1 MTEAVLYQRLARIF
15 EQRTIEMNELVRIK
29 TEGRI
34 AVIEINSPPV
44 NALSHTVR
52 EGIMRSLQIA
62 IEDKAVR
69 AIVLSCAGRTFI
81 AGADIREFGLPP
93 KAPHLPEVVAALEA
107 SPKLVVAAIHGTAL
121 GGGFEIALGCH
132 YRVARFDAR
141 VGLPE
146 VKLGLLPGAGGTQRL
161 PRLIGV
167 QAALPIMMSGDPV
180 AAGKAASLG
189 AIDFVTEGDLLKES
203 IAFTAK
209 LLADDAP
216 VRRLCDIQI
225 DPASVPENY
234 YEDFRAANAKR
245 MRGYFSPGRIISAV
259 QAAVE
264 MTFEE
269 GMSRERELFTECM
282 HSPESVALRHVFFA
296 ERQAAK
302 VAGLAKDTPLRKIE
316 SVAMIGAGTMGGGIA
331 MNFASKGIRV
341 YMVDVDVAAIERG
354 MAVVRSNYMR
364 GVKKGRM
371 SEAQFETLMQ
381 LFIPTTD
388 YGDLDGVD
396 LVIEAVFENMAVKK
410 EIFKRL
416 DQVCKPGAILAS
428 NTSTLD
434 LDEIAC
440 STSRPQDVVG
450 LHFFSPANIMRLLE
464 VVRGA
469 ATAPDVLATVM
480 KLARQIGKVG
490 VVSGVCHGFI
500 GNRMLEGYIRE
511 AGIMLLEGA
520 KPEQIDRVLYG
531 FGMPMGP
538 IAMGDLAGIDVGAK
552 VREERRRKGTFPA
565 DERFGL
571 VADKLVAMGRCGQK
585 TGAGVYL
592 YETGSRTPVP
602 DPEVQALIQRE
613 AARLGIRQRLIS
625 DEEILTR
632 CIYPLINE
640 GARILEEG
648 IAQRASDIDLVWING
663 YGFPP
668 YRGGPMHYADSVGLS
683 KIYEQICTY
692 QADLGNEFAYWEPAP
707 LLEKLARDGGSF
719 ADF

>member
-1 MTEAVLYQRLARIF
+1 
-15 EQRTIEMNELVRIK
+15 MNEFVSFR
-29 TEGRI
+29 TQGRI
-34 AVIEINSPPV
+34 GVIEIDSPPV
-44 NALSHTVR
+44 NALSHPVR
-52 EGIMRSLQIA
+52 MGIMQSLQGA
-62 IEDKAVR
+62 IEDDAVE
-69 AIVLSCAGRTFI
+69 AIVLICSGRTFI

-93 KAPHLPEVVAALEA
+93 KTPHLPEVVAALEA
-107 SPKLVVAAIHGTAL
+107 SPKMVVAAIHGTAL

-132 YRVARFDAR
+132 YRVARSDAR

-167 QAALPIMMSGDPV
+167 QAALPIMMSGNPLG
-180 AAGKAASLG
+180 AAKAEELG
-189 AIDFVTEGDLLKES
+189 AIDHVTEGDLLKES
-203 IAFTAK
+203 IAFTEK
-209 LLADDAP
+209 LLARDAP
-216 VRRLCDIQI
+216 LRRLCDGQI
-225 DPASVPENY
+225 DPASVPQNY
-234 YEDFRAANAKR
+234 YDEFRAANAR
-245 MRGYFSPGRIISAV
+245 RTRGYFSPERIISAV
-259 QAAVE
+259 QAAVD
-264 MTFEE
+264 MTFEN
-269 GMSRERELFTECM
+269 GMNRERELFTECM
-282 HSPESVALRHVFFA
+282 RSPESVALRHVFFA

-302 VAGLAKDTPLRKIE
+302 VVGLAKDISLRKIE

-331 MNFASKGIRV
+331 MNFASKGIPV
-341 YMVDVDVAAIERG
+341 YMVDVDAAAIERG
-354 MAVVRSNYMR
+354 MAVVHGNYMR

-371 SEAQFETLMQ
+371 SEAQLEKLMQ
-381 LFIPTTD
+381 LFIPATNYD
-388 YGDLDGVD
+388 DLADVD
-396 LVIEAVFENMAVKK
+396 LVIEAVFENLAIKK

-428 NTSTLD
+428 NTSYLD
-434 LDEIAC
+434 LDEIAQV
-440 STSRPQDVVG
+440 TSRPQDVVG
-450 LHFFSPANIMRLLE
+450 MHFFSPANIMRLLE

-469 ATAPDVLATVM
+469 ATAPDVMSTVM

-490 VVSGVCHGFI
+490 VVSGVCYGFI

-511 AGIMLLEGA
+511 SGLMLLEGA
-520 KPEQIDRVLYG
+520 KPEQIDRVLYE

-538 IAMGDLAGIDVGAK
+538 IAMGDLAGMDIGARI
-552 VREERRRKGTFPA
+552 REERRRNGTLPA

-592 YETGSRTPVP
+592 YEAGSRKPVP
-602 DPEVQALIQRE
+602 DPEVEELVQRE
-613 AARLGIRQRLIS
+613 AARLGIEQRSFS

-648 IAQRASDIDLVWING
+648 IAQRASDIDVVWING

-668 YRGGPMHYADSVGLS
+668 YRGGPMHYADSVGLNS
-683 KIYEQICTY
+683 IHDQICTY
-692 QADLGNEFAYWEPAP
+692 RDMLGNEFGYWEPAP
-707 LLEKLARDGGSF
+707 LLGRLAAEGGRF

>member
-1 MTEAVLYQRLARIF
+1 MSEVVYS
-15 EQRTIEMNELVRIK
+15 K

-34 AVIEINSPPV
+34 GVIEINSPPV
-44 NALSHTVR
+44 NALSQTVR
-52 EGIMRSLQIA
+52 QGIMQTLQIA
-62 IEDKAVR
+62 IDDKAVD
-69 AIVLSCAGRTFI
+69 AIVLICAGRTFI

-93 KAPHLPEVVAALEA
+93 LAPPLPEVVAALEA

-132 YRVARFDAR
+132 YRVARVDAR

-167 QAALPIMMSGDPV
+167 QAALAMIMTGDPV
-180 AAGKAASLG
+180 GAGKAAELG
-189 AIDFVTEGDLLKES
+189 AVDHVVQDDLRNEA
-203 IAFTAK
+203 IAFAK
-209 LLADDAP
+209 QILIEGAP
-216 VRRLCDIQI
+216 LRRLCDRQI
-225 DPASVPENY
+225 DPASVPESY
-234 YEDFRAANAKR
+234 YDEYRAANAR
-245 MRGYFSPGRIISAV
+245 GMRGYFAPERIISAV
-259 QAAVE
+259 QAALE
-264 MTFEE
+264 MPFDE
-269 GMSRERELFTECM
+269 GISRERELFTECL
-282 HSPESVALRHVFFA
+282 HSPESISLRHVFFA

-302 VAGLAKDTPLRKIE
+302 VAGLANDTALRDIK

-331 MNFASKGIRV
+331 MNFASKGIPV
-341 YMVDVDVAAIERG
+341 QMVDVDAVAIERG
-354 MAVVRSNYMR
+354 MAVVRSNYLR

-371 SEAQFETLMQ
+371 SEAQFETLMR

-388 YGDLDGVD
+388 YKDLADVD

-410 EIFKRL
+410 DIFKRL
-416 DQVCKPGAILAS
+416 DQVCKAGAILAS

-434 LDEIAC
+434 LDEIARA
-440 STSRPQDVVG
+440 TSRPQDVVG
-450 LHFFSPANIMRLLE
+450 LHFFSPANVMRLLE

-469 ATAPDVLATVM
+469 ATAAEVMATVM
-480 KLARQIGKVG
+480 QLAKRIGKVG

-511 AGIMLLEGA
+511 AGLMLLEGA
-520 KPEQIDRVLYG
+520 EPEQIDRVLYD

-538 IAMGDLAGIDVGAK
+538 IAMGDLAGIDVGAR
-552 VREERRRKGTFPA
+552 VREERRRNGTFPA

-585 TGAGVYL
+585 TAAGVYL
-592 YETGSRTPVP
+592 YEAGSRNPVP
-602 DPEVQALIQRE
+602 DPQVRALILSE
-613 AARLGIRQRLIS
+613 AARLGIVQRSIS

-648 IAQRASDIDLVWING
+648 IAQRAGDIDVVWING

-668 YRGGPMHYADSVGLS
+668 YRGGPMHYADHIGL
-683 KIYEQICTY
+683 KQIFERICTY
-692 QADLGNEFAYWEPAP
+692 RETLGNEFGYWEPAP
-707 LLEKLARDGGSF
+707 LLERLAREGGKFSG
-719 ADF
+719 A

>member
-1 MTEAVLYQRLARIF
+1 
-15 EQRTIEMNELVRIK
+15 MNELVNLR
-29 TEGRI
+29 TQGRI
-34 AVIEINSPPV
+34 GVIEINSPPV
-44 NALSHTVR
+44 NALSQTVR
-52 EGIMRSLQIA
+52 MGIMQSLQSA
-62 IEDKAVR
+62 IEDVAIE
-69 AIVLSCAGRTFI
+69 AIVLICSGRTFI

-93 KAPHLPEVVAALEA
+93 KTPHLPDVVAALEA
-107 SPKLVVAAIHGTAL
+107 SPKTVVAAIHGTAL

-132 YRVARFDAR
+132 YRVARFDAK

-167 QAALPIMMSGDPV
+167 QAALPIMMTGEPV
-180 AAGKAASLG
+180 GAAKAAGLG
-189 AIDFVTEGDLLKES
+189 AIDHVAKGDLLKES
-203 IAFTAK
+203 LAFTEK
-209 LLADDAP
+209 LLTEDAP
-216 VRRLCDIQI
+216 LRRLCDTQI
-225 DPASVPENY
+225 DPASIPENY
-234 YEDFRAANAKR
+234 YDDFRAANARR
-245 MRGYFSPGRIISAV
+245 MRGYFSPERIISAV
-259 QAAVE
+259 QAAVALP
-264 MTFEE
+264 FEK
-269 GMSRERELFTECM
+269 GMKRERELFTECM
-282 HSPESVALRHVFFA
+282 QSPESVALRHVFFA

-302 VAGLAKDTPLRKIE
+302 VAGLAKDTPLRTIN

-331 MNFASKGIRV
+331 MNFTSRGIPV
-341 YMVDVDVAAIERG
+341 HMVDVDVAAIERG
-354 MAVVRSNYMR
+354 IAVVRGNYMR

-371 SEAQFETLMQ
+371 SEAQLDTLMK

-388 YGDLDGVD
+388 YAQLASVD

-428 NTSTLD
+428 NTSYLD
-434 LDEIAC
+434 LDEIAQV
-440 STSRPQDVVG
+440 TSRPQDVVG
-450 LHFFSPANIMRLLE
+450 MHFFSPANIMRLLE

-469 ATAPDVLATVM
+469 ATAQDVMATVM

-511 AGIMLLEGA
+511 AGLLLLEGA
-520 KPEQIDRVLYG
+520 KPEQIDRVLFE

-538 IAMGDLAGIDVGAK
+538 IAMGDLAGIDIGAR
-552 VREERRRKGTFPA
+552 VREERRRNGTMPA

-571 VADKLVAMGRCGQK
+571 VADKLVAMGRFGQK

-602 DPEVQALIQRE
+602 DPQVQTLIQNE
-613 AARLGIRQRLIS
+613 AARLGISQRRVS
-625 DEEILTR
+625 DDEVLTR

-648 IAQRASDIDLVWING
+648 IAQRASDIDVVWING
-663 YGFPP
+663 YGFPA
-668 YRGGPMHYADSVGLS
+668 YRGGPMHYADSVGLK
-683 KIYEQICTY
+683 KIYDRVCSYRDT
-692 QADLGNEFAYWEPAP
+692 LGNEFGYWEPAP
-707 LLEKLARDGGSF
+707 LLERLAGEGGKF
-719 ADF
+719 ADL

>member
-1 MTEAVLYQRLARIF
+1 
-15 EQRTIEMNELVRIK
+15 MNELVSLR
-29 TEGRI
+29 TQGRI
-34 AVIEINSPPV
+34 GVIEIDSPPV
-44 NALSHTVR
+44 NALSHPVR
-52 EGIMRSLQIA
+52 MGIVQSLQSANGDDA
-62 IEDKAVR
+62 IE
-69 AIVLSCAGRTFI
+69 AIVLICSGRTFI

-93 KAPHLPEVVAALEA
+93 KAPHLPEVVAALES
-107 SPKLVVAAIHGTAL
+107 SPKMVVAAIHGTAL

-132 YRVARFDAR
+132 YRVARSDAR

-180 AAGKAASLG
+180 GAGKAKELG
-189 AIDFVTEGDLLKES
+189 AIDYVIENDLLKES
-203 IAFTAK
+203 IAITEK
-209 LLADDAP
+209 LLARDAP
-216 VRRLCDIQI
+216 LRRLCDIQI
-225 DPASVPENY
+225 DPVSIPENY
-234 YEDFRAANAKR
+234 YDEFRAANASR
-245 MRGYFSPGRIISAV
+245 MRGYFSPERIISAV

-264 MTFEE
+264 MTFED
-269 GMSRERELFTECM
+269 GMRRERELFTECM
-282 HSPESVALRHVFFA
+282 RSSESVALRHVFFA

-302 VAGLAKDTPLRKIE
+302 VADLAKDTPLRKIE

-331 MNFASKGIRV
+331 MNFANKGIPV
-341 YMVDVDVAAIERG
+341 HMVDVDTKAIERG
-354 MAVVRSNYMR
+354 LAVVRSNYMR

-371 SEAQFETLMQ
+371 SEAQLEKLMQ

-388 YGDLDGVD
+388 YEDLADVD
-396 LVIEAVFENMAVKK
+396 LVIEAVFENMAIKK

-428 NTSTLD
+428 NTSYLD
-434 LDEIAC
+434 LDEIAQV
-440 STSRPQDVVG
+440 TSRPGDVVG
-450 LHFFSPANIMRLLE
+450 MHFFSPANIMRLLE
-464 VVRGA
+464 VVRGT
-469 ATAPDVLATVM
+469 ATAPDVMSTVM

-490 VVSGVCHGFI
+490 VVSGVCYGFI

-511 AGIMLLEGA
+511 SGLMLLEGA
-520 KPEQIDRVLYG
+520 KPEQIDRVLYE

-538 IAMGDLAGIDVGAK
+538 IAMGDLAGMDIGARI
-552 VREERRRKGTFPA
+552 REERRRNGTLPA

-592 YETGSRTPVP
+592 YEAGSRKPVP
-602 DPEVQALIQRE
+602 DPEVEALIKRE
-613 AARLGIRQRLIS
+613 AERLGIKQRSFS

-648 IAQRASDIDLVWING
+648 IAQRASDIDVVWING

-668 YRGGPMHYADSVGLS
+668 YRGGPMHFADSVGLN

-692 QADLGNEFAYWEPAP
+692 RDTLGNEFGYWEPAP
-707 LLEKLARDGGSF
+707 LLEKLAAEGGRF

>member
-1 MTEAVLYQRLARIF
+1 
-15 EQRTIEMNELVRIK
+15 MNELVNLR

-34 AVIEINSPPV
+34 GVIEINSPPV
-44 NALSHTVR
+44 NALSQAVR
-52 EGIMRSLQIA
+52 TGIMQSLQSA
-62 IEDKAVR
+62 VEEDAVE
-69 AIVLSCAGRTFI
+69 AIVLICSGRTFI

-93 KAPHLPEVVAALEA
+93 KTPHLPEVVAALEA
-107 SPKLVVAAIHGTAL
+107 SPKMVVAAIHGTAL

-132 YRVARFDAR
+132 YRVARVDAK

-167 QAALPIMMSGDPV
+167 QAALPLMMTGDPV
-180 AAGKAASLG
+180 GAAKAAELG
-189 AIDFVTEGDLLKES
+189 AVDHVVQDDLLKEA
-203 IAFTAK
+203 IAFTEK
-209 LLADDAP
+209 LLVEGAP
-216 VRRLCDIQI
+216 LRRLCDVEI
-225 DPASVPENY
+225 DPVSVPKNY
-234 YEDFRAANAKR
+234 YDDFRAANARR

-264 MTFEE
+264 MPFEI
-269 GMSRERELFTECM
+269 GMKRERELFTECM
-282 HSPESVALRHVFFA
+282 QSPESVALRHVFFA

-302 VAGLAKDTPLRKIE
+302 MAGLAKDTPLRRIK
-316 SVAMIGAGTMGGGIA
+316 SVAMIGTGTMGGGIA
-331 MNFASKGIRV
+331 MNFASRGIPV
-341 YMVDVDVAAIERG
+341 HMVDIDVAAIERG
-354 MAVVRSNYMR
+354 IAVVRGNYMR

-371 SEAQFETLMQ
+371 SEAQLETLMQ

-388 YGDLDGVD
+388 YEDLANVD
-396 LVIEAVFENMAVKK
+396 LVIEAVFENMAIKK

-428 NTSTLD
+428 NTSYLD
-434 LDEIAC
+434 LDEMAQV
-440 STSRPQDVVG
+440 TSRPQDVVG
-450 LHFFSPANIMRLLE
+450 MHFFSPANIMRLLE

-469 ATAPDVLATVM
+469 ATAPDVMVTVM

-490 VVSGVCHGFI
+490 VVSGVCYGFI

-511 AGIMLLEGA
+511 AGLMLLEGA
-520 KPEQIDRVLYG
+520 KPEQIDRVLYE

-538 IAMGDLAGIDVGAK
+538 IAMGDLAGMDIGARI
-552 VREERRRKGTFPA
+552 REERRLNGTLPA

-592 YETGSRTPVP
+592 YKAGSRTPVP
-602 DPEVQALIQRE
+602 DLEVQALIQNE
-613 AARLGIRQRLIS
+613 AARLGINQRLIG
-625 DEEILTR
+625 DEEVLSR

-648 IAQRASDIDLVWING
+648 IAQRASDIDVVWING
-663 YGFPP
+663 YGFPA
-668 YRGGPMHYADSVGLS
+668 YRGGPMHYADRIGLK
-683 KIYEQICTY
+683 KIYAQVCKYRDT
-692 QADLGNEFAYWEPAP
+692 LGNEFGYWEPAP
-707 LLEKLARDGGSF
+707 LLEKLAAEGGRF

>member
-1 MTEAVLYQRLARIF
+1 
-15 EQRTIEMNELVRIK
+15 MNELVKIR

-34 AVIEINSPPV
+34 AIIEIDSPPV

-52 EGIMRSLQIA
+52 EGIMQSLQIA
-62 IEDKAVR
+62 IEDEAVK

-93 KAPHLPEVVAALEA
+93 KTPHLPEVVAALEA
-107 SPKLVVAAIHGTAL
+107 SPKLVVASIHGTAL

-132 YRVARFDAR
+132 YRVARVDAR

-167 QAALPIMMSGDPV
+167 QAALPMMISGNPV
-180 AAGKAASLG
+180 GASKAAEMG
-189 AIDFVTEGDLLKES
+189 AVDQVVQDDLLNES
-203 IAFTAK
+203 IAYAEK
-209 LLADDAP
+209 LLDEGAP
-216 VRRLCDIQI
+216 IRRLCDRQI
-225 DPASVPENY
+225 DPASIPENFY
-234 YEDFRAANAKR
+234 DEFRLANIRR
-245 MRGYFSPGRIISAV
+245 MRGYYSPERIISAV
-259 QAAVE
+259 QAAE
-264 MTFEE
+264 QLPFEK
-269 GMSRERELFTECM
+269 GMERERDLFIKCM
-282 HSPESVALRHVFFA
+282 RSAESLALRHVFFA

-302 VAGLAKDTPLRKIE
+302 VAGLTKDTPLRDIK

-331 MNFASKGIRV
+331 MNFASKGIPV
-341 YMVDVDVAAIERG
+341 HMVDVDAAAIERG
-354 MAVVRSNYMR
+354 MAVVHSNYMR

-371 SEAQFETLMQ
+371 STAQFDQLMQ
-381 LFIPTTD
+381 LFIATTD
-388 YGDLDGVD
+388 YADLADVD
-396 LVIEAVFENMAVKK
+396 LVIEAVFENMEVKK
-410 EIFKRL
+410 QIFKRL

-434 LDEIAC
+434 LDEIAR
-440 STSRPQDVVG
+440 SISRPSDVVG
-450 LHFFSPANIMRLLE
+450 MHFFSPANIMRLLE
-464 VVRGA
+464 VVQGA
-469 ATAPDVLATVM
+469 ATAPDVMATVM

-520 KPEQIDRVLYG
+520 KPEQIDQVLYE

-585 TGAGVYL
+585 TNAGVYH
-592 YETGSRTPVP
+592 YEPGSRVPVP
-602 DPEVQALIQRE
+602 DPLVKDLVQSE
-613 AARLGIRQRLIS
+613 AARLGIKQRAI
-625 DEEILTR
+625 DDDEILTR

-640 GARILEEG
+640 GARILDEG
-648 IAQRASDIDLVWING
+648 IAQRASDIDVVWING

-668 YRGGPMHYADSVGLS
+668 YRGGPMHYADGVGLNN
-683 KIYEQICTY
+683 IYDRICSYRET
-692 QADLGNEFAYWEPAP
+692 LGNEFGYWEPAP
-707 LLEKLARDGGSF
+707 LLERLAGEGGQFS
-719 ADF
+719 DF

>member
-1 MTEAVLYQRLARIF
+1 MFV
-15 EQRTIEMNELVRIK
+15 MNDVVNLR
-29 TEGRI
+29 TEGRTG
-34 AVIEINSPPV
+34 VIEINSPPV
-44 NALSHTVR
+44 NALSQTVR
-52 EGIMRSLQIA
+52 MGIMQSLKSA
-62 IEDKAVR
+62 IEDDGVE
-69 AIVLSCAGRTFI
+69 AIVLICSGRTFI

-93 KAPHLPEVVAALEA
+93 KKPNLPEVVAALEA
-107 SPKLVVAAIHGTAL
+107 STKPVVAAIHGTAL

-132 YRVARFDAR
+132 YRVARSDAR
-141 VGLPE
+141 IGLPE

-180 AAGKAASLG
+180 GAVKAAELG
-189 AIDFVTEGDLLKES
+189 AVDHVVQNDLLKE
-203 IAFTAK
+203 K
-209 LLADDAP
+209 LLAEDAP
-216 VRRLCDIQI
+216 LRRLCDRQI

-234 YEDFRAANAKR
+234 YDDFRVANARR
-245 MRGYFSPGRIISAV
+245 MRGYFSPERIISAV

-264 MTFEE
+264 MTFEN
-269 GMSRERELFTECM
+269 GMKRERELFTECM
-282 HSPESVALRHVFFA
+282 RSPESVALRHVFFA

-302 VAGLAKDTPLRKIE
+302 VAGLPKDTPIRTIE

-331 MNFASKGIRV
+331 MNFASKGIPV
-341 YMVDVDVAAIERG
+341 YMVDVDAAAIERG
-354 MAVVRSNYMR
+354 MSVVRSNYMR

-371 SEAQFETLMQ
+371 SEAQFEALMK
-381 LFIPTTD
+381 LFIPATD
-388 YGDLDGVD
+388 YADLADVD

-416 DQVCKPGAILAS
+416 DKVCKPGAILAS

-434 LDEIAC
+434 LNEIAQA
-440 STSRPQDVVG
+440 TSRPQDVVG
-450 LHFFSPANIMRLLE
+450 MHFFSPANIMRLLE
-464 VVRGA
+464 VVEGA
-469 ATAPDVLATVM
+469 ETAPDVLATVM
-480 KLARQIGKVG
+480 QLARKIGKVG

-511 AGIMLLEGA
+511 AGLMLLEGA
-520 KPEQIDRVLYG
+520 RPEQIDRVLYE

-571 VADKLVAMGRCGQK
+571 VADRLVAMGRCGQK

-592 YETGSRTPVP
+592 YEAGSRTPQP
-602 DPEVQALIQRE
+602 DPEVQALIEGE
-613 AARLGIRQRLIS
+613 AARLGIRQRQIS

-648 IAQRASDIDLVWING
+648 IARRAGDIDVVWING

-668 YRGGPMHYADSVGLS
+668 YRGGPMHYADSVGLH
-683 KIYEQICTY
+683 KIYKQICIYRDT
-692 QADLGNEFAYWEPAP
+692 LSKGFGYWEPAP
-707 LLEKLARDGGSF
+707 LLEKLAREGGKF
-719 ADF
+719 AEL